1 MMLGMKTVLL
11 LLVILAVAM
20 GPARG
25 LRCHVCSSSTNC
37 KQPQTC
43 PASSRYCRTMTTVE
57 PLSGNLVRKECA
69 DACMPNHRQQGQV
82 SSGVQS
88 TQCCQDDLCNER
100 LHSSAPAHT
109 LPSSATLGLLLALGL
124 LASVA
129 PSL

>member
-1 MMLGMKTVLL
+1 MKTVLL

-25 LRCHVCSSSTNC
+25 LRCHVCSSSANC

-43 PASSRYCRTMTTVE
+43 PASSRYCRTMTTENHTAVVRQ
-57 PLSGNLVRKECA
+57 PVLCSPAYGLSFFT
-69 DACMPNHRQQGQV
+69 P
-82 SSGVQS
+82 SS
-88 TQCCQDDLCNER
+88 TQSQLAQVQATRALCTER
-100 LHSSAPAHT
+100 LHNSAPART
-109 LPSSATLGLLLALGL
+109 LLSGTTLGLLLALGL